1 MLHTIRLIQGR
12 VNGKSYA
19 TALPIMAASLSLLV
33 LGITLMWA
41 R

>member
-1 MLHTIRLIQGR
+1 MLHTIRLIQR
-12 VNGKSYA
+12 RMNGKSNA
-19 TALPIMAASLSLLV
+19 AALPVVAASLSLLV